1 MYSAKEKIDFIQKV
15 FGRCVI
21 ASDSVNVAVQCPS
34 CGSGNESKKKF
45 SIRIDTDVCHCWICG
60 LKAKSLSPNSMP
72 LISETIKKCLKK
84 LNKENYII
92 DHIYLNYYETGDMW
106 TPNHNHKGTHQL
118 IISLGGTRTLNVAK
132 KDFKMKS
139 GDTILFGSSIH
150 GVPKEPNSEPRISIA
165 AFMKP
170 C

>member
-1 MYSAKEKIDFIQKV
+1 MSSKCKTTFL
-15 FGRCVI
+15 
-21 ASDSVNVAVQCPS
+21 SNAVDY
-34 CGSGNESKKKF
+34 NESKSLFMILRDVIQWEDGIRSKKGF
-45 SIRIDTDVCHCWICG
+45 TR
-60 LKAKSLSPNSMP
+60 KAKSLSPNSMP

-132 KDFKMKS
+132 KGFKMKS

-170 C
+170 LFS